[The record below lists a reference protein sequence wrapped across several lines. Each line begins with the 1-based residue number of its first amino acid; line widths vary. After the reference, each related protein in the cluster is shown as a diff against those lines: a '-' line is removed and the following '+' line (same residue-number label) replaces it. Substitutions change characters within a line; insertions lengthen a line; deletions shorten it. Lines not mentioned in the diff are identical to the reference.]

1 MSFWRRG
8 GWGRADGWGTVFSWD
23 HLQAM
28 EMRLKNCGRTLTQF
42 FAQGSSQCPV
52 RLAPEKHLS
61 RLPPAPSLPP
71 WFRILL
77 PFLRRLCNAGM
88 KDGGGEFG
96 WRISVKAVSPVD
108 GGIVREGRVSAV
120 LFVEEERINEYEV
133 G

>member
-1 MSFWRRG
+1 M
-8 GWGRADGWGTVFSWD
+8 
-23 HLQAM
+23 
-28 EMRLKNCGRTLTQF
+28 
-42 FAQGSSQCPV
+42 
-52 RLAPEKHLS
+52 
-61 RLPPAPSLPP
+61 
-71 WFRILL
+71 
-77 PFLRRLCNAGM
+77 CNAGM